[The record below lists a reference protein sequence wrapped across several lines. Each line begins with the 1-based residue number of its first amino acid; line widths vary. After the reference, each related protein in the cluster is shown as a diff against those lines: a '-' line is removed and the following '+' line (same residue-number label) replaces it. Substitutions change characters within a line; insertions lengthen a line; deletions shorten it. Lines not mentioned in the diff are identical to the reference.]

1 MAKPKKKPE
10 NMTPEE
16 RKIEQMKMEIAGEL
30 GIIDK
35 VKEKGWK
42 GLTSRETGKI
52 GGIISRRLRREKNK

>member
-1 MAKPKKKPE
+1 MARHKKKPE

>member
-1 MAKPKKKPE
+1 MARPKKKPE

>member
-1 MAKPKKKPE
+1 MFCYGQTKKPE

-42 GLTSRETGKI
+42 GLTSRETGK
-52 GGIISRRLRREKNK
+52 